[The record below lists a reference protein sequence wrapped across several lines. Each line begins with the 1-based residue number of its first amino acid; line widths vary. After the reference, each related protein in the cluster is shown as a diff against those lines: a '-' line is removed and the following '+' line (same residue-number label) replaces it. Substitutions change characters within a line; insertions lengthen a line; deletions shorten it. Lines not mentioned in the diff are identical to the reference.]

1 MHNGRVCELFEP
13 SVSMQGTVL
22 KISFS
27 PFQRYIHVHVGLK
40 VISLQR
46 TAAAAGNLHKVTVL
60 ADIEVEVPTFAW
72 ASVSTR

>member
-27 PFQRYIHVHVGLK
+27 PFQQFIGLK